1 VEILTHIIQFLV
13 TSALVLTTFGSW
25 ISPVSADTWLFGL
38 LGTPDC
44 VEERADT
51 SRWTPNEQIDIKL
64 CPGSRV
70 FFYSEYAPQIWI
82 TDSTLRGRVELQNYT
97 MPCEDI
103 FQRERDGLDVMS
115 CWTKAT
121 RSIGNSN
128 TEPGRGTLYQ
138 FVLAVGDDL
147 ELEEFGGRL
156 EISVTTNTTP
166 RVPKAIEYP
175 PENDNI
181 TITECA
187 SEYRRATNCVMV
199 RFEELGAVYYAPAPP
214 ETAEG
219 VPYCFFAN
227 SAFITTFSMPD
238 GRTKFQVTER
248 GHVAQAANYRNIF
261 YFLAPGEHAGEGYC
275 EG

>member
-1 VEILTHIIQFLV
+1 VEILTRIIQFLA

-25 ISPVSADTWLFGL
+25 ISPVSADTWLFGM

-70 FFYSEYAPQIWI
+70 FFYSEYSPQIWI
-82 TDSTLRGRVELQNYT
+82 TDSTLRGRVTLQNYT

-103 FQRERDGLDVMS
+103 FQRERNELDVMS
-115 CWTKAT
+115 CWTKTT

-138 FVLAVGDDL
+138 FVLAVNDNL

-166 RVPKAIEYP
+166 RVPKAIELP

-181 TITECA
+181 TITDCPT
-187 SEYRRATNCVMV
+187 SHRRTTGCVRV
-199 RFEELGAVYYAPAPP
+199 RFKELGAVYYTPVHPR
-214 ETAEG
+214 TAEG
-219 VPYCFFAN
+219 VPYCLFAN
-227 SAFITTFSMPD
+227 TAFINSFIMLD
-238 GRTKFQVTER
+238 GRTKFQLTER
-248 GHVAQAANYRNIF
+248 GHVAQAANYHNIIF
-261 YFLAPGEHAGEGYC
+261 FLGPGEHGGGESC
-275 EG
+275 